1 AGTLPNRIGR
11 WLHDSPRV
19 SQQLARFT
27 DGKRV
32 RTSTVSGVIAL
43 RAIANLRRFR
53 RGTLRFRQE
62 DERMRSWLAR
72 IEGLAAQHYA
82 LAVEVA
88 RAQRLV
94 KGYGDTHERGIA
106 NFTVLMGHV
115 DELVRRA
122 DGAAVFAGLH
132 EAALADEEGSELA
145 RRLASAGLPAMQQ
158 A

>member
-1 AGTLPNRIGR
+1 
-11 WLHDSPRV
+11 
-19 SQQLARFT
+19 F
-27 DGKRV
+27 
-32 RTSTVSGVIAL
+32 IAL